1 METTEISK
9 THKDKSVFQTFFDFL
24 KDTWKNDEGRPDI
37 YLREQQ
43 FAYFWDNR
51 DIVARPK

>member
-1 METTEISK
+1 MATEISK
-9 THKDKSVFQTFFDFL
+9 TPKNKSVFQTFPEVL
-24 KDTWKNDEGRPDI
+24 KDTWKNDEARPDI

-51 DIVARPK
+51 NVVDRSK